1 MTDKTSGVADALREH
16 LGVCNDLLTLAQQE
30 SEALRSPAPYPVAE
44 TRARR
49 QELLG
54 LLESSWR
61 NFSSHRAQWERMHP
75 EGGEPG
81 PGFGALLQTVL
92 DTIMRVLV
100 LDRENEQ
107 GFLRRGLLPPQSL
120 PAAGRERPDFVAGIY
135 QRNART

>member
-1 MTDKTSGVADALREH
+1 MTDKTCAVADALREH
-16 LGVCNDLLTLAQQE
+16 LAVCNDLLTLAQQE
-30 SEALRSPAPYPVAE
+30 SEALKDPAPYPAAE

-54 LLESSWR
+54 RLESSWSD
-61 NFSSHRAQWERMHP
+61 FTSHRAQWERTHP
-75 EGGEPG
+75 DGGEPS
-81 PGFGALLQTVL
+81 PGFGALLQTAL

-107 GFLRRGLLPPQSL
+107 GLLRRGLLPPQAL
-120 PAAGRERPDFVAGIY
+120 PLAERERPGYVAGVY